1 MIVSRQKLLF
11 ALIMILFVFLSCDI
25 LRDSTYEVVAWTPGE
40 GFHDDPSSITISLLL
55 SHESD
60 RVRTEQAFS
69 LVGDKKTISGVYTW
83 EGFRLNFNPAYPLEA
98 GRDYVIT
105 LGTGAQDTRG
115 LSLEKKFEVTFTT
128 RLPGA
133 KPVITGTEPSNE
145 GNVSGSRGGFRIMF
159 SEPVP
164 LGSCIDFI
172 SFFPSTSGSW
182 RLEDGCRAASFT
194 PRDPWQAGVL
204 YRVNVDSG
212 FAGISGDILGSDYIT
227 FFSLVD
233 DMDKPVLESANAL
246 FTAGEISVTSEEIA
260 IERILPGMSGHFSL
274 DEFSGWESYTR
285 LELVFSKP
293 VDLGSLRNLL
303 ATEPLVSLIMESEPV
318 FSDRAIFRFAEI
330 PQWGSAFLFRLS
342 SGIKDINGNVSDDE
356 YLFRINCNGSL
367 SKPPVLAGI
376 RLPMAPGNSV
386 GEYDPKTYSPAD
398 LFKDLP
404 IKTGEDHFPY
414 GEAVPTWIELYFE
427 TAPETYIDLFSLME
441 FFRVDATNQALTFSP
456 LSIRTEN
463 FIWAEPASGW
473 ENFQRIEV
481 YGLLTN
487 STNSGIV
494 SFRVLSGLRDKRG
507 NRSGTDFRI
516 SLLK

>member
-11 ALIMILFVFLSCDI
+11 ALIMILFLFFSCDI
-25 LRDSTYEVVAWTPGE
+25 LRDSPYEVLAWTPGE
-40 GFHDDPSSITISLLL
+40 GFHDDPSSIRISLLL

-60 RVRTEQAFS
+60 KARTEQAFS
-69 LVGDKKTISGVYTW
+69 LTGDKKTISGVYVW
-83 EGFRLNFNPAYPLEA
+83 EGSRLNFNPVHPLEA

-115 LSLEKKFEVTFTT
+115 LSLEKKFEASFTT
-128 RLPGA
+128 SLSGA
-133 KPVITGTEPSNE
+133 KPVITSTEPSDK
-145 GNVSGSRGGFRIMF
+145 GNVSGSRGGLRIMF
-159 SEPVP
+159 TVPVP

-182 RLEDGCRAASFT
+182 RLEDGGKTAYFT
-194 PRDPWQAGVL
+194 PRDPWQAGIL

-212 FAGISGDILGSDYIT
+212 FKGVSGDVIGSEYIT
-227 FFSLVD
+227 FFSLAS
-233 DMDKPVLESANAL
+233 DMEKPILECANAL
-246 FTAGEISVTSEEIA
+246 FPTGENSVTREEIA
-260 IERILPGMSGHFSL
+260 IERILPGMPGHFSL
-274 DEFSGWESYTR
+274 NDFLEWENHTR
-285 LELVFSKP
+285 LELIFSKP

-303 ATEPLVSLIMESEPV
+303 ATEPPVSLIMESEPV

-330 PQWGSAFLFRLS
+330 PRWGSSFLFRLS

-356 YLFRINCNGSL
+356 YLFRINCNGPL
-367 SKPPVLAGI
+367 SKPPALAGI
-376 RLPMAPGNSV
+376 RLPMAPGNSD

-404 IKTGEDHFPY
+404 IKTGEDHFPF
-414 GEAVPTWIELYFE
+414 GEAVPIWIELYFE
-427 TAPETYIDLFSLME
+427 TAPETEIDLFSLME

-456 LSIRTEN
+456 LSIRTED
-463 FIWAEPASGW
+463 FVWAEPVSGW

-507 NRSGTDFRI
+507 NRSSTDFRI